1 MNPSIAKTKAK
12 NALTEMK
19 SAMAELKSIRQSE
32 AMTPYEYMKIIQIRA
47 ELADLISG
55 MEKIVEGGES

>member
-1 MNPSIAKTKAK
+1 MNTSIAKTKAK

-19 SAMAELKSIRQSE
+19 SAKAELFSIRQSE